1 MRTKVSSR
9 GQTAVPAE
17 VRRRFGL
24 TERSQ
29 LEWLIDGDLI
39 TVLPVP
45 ANPVRAFRGV
55 LKNRYSTEAL
65 LRERA
70 RERARE
76 KRRG

>member
-39 TVLPVP
+39 TVLPIP
-45 ANPVRAFRGV
+45 PDRVRAFRGV
-55 LKNRYSTEAL
+55 LKNRYSTQAL
-65 LRERA
+65 RRGRA
-70 RERARE
+70 RDRAHE

>member
-39 TVLPVP
+39 TVLPIPPDP
-45 ANPVRAFRGV
+45 ARAFRGI
-55 LKNRYSTEAL
+55 LKNRYSTQAL
-65 LRERA
+65 RRERA

-76 KRRG
+76 RRRG

>member
-45 ANPVRAFRGV
+45 ENPARAFRGI
-55 LKNRYSTEAL
+55 LRNRYSTQTL
-65 LRERA
+65 RRERS